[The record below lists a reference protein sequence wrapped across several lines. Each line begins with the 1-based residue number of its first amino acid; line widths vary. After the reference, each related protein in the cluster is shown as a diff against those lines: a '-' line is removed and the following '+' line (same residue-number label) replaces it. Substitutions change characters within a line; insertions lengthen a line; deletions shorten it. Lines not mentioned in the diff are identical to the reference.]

1 MFKKIILI
9 AFFTIFVVITFSFL
23 EQIKFTIINLFN
35 VSVFIENFYLKTF
48 MFIIFYSLSIV
59 LLLPLGLFLLPLSG
73 YLFGMALGSIISS
86 FSISIGL
93 CIIYF
98 IIKKNLSVSLNIK
111 IRENLPKINF
121 ILEQNHL
128 NSLFVLRLLG
138 ILPFAVQNIL
148 SAYIAKKIMPYVLI
162 PLLIMS
168 PWILVMNYIGSKLVD
183 FSISSHKDMFI
194 YFQKDISLIVVLSY
208 VVVFLIVIKKFKS
221 GIKK

>member
-35 VSVFIENFYLKTF
+35 VSVFIENFYLKAF

-93 CIIYF
+93 CMIYF

-128 NSLFVLRLLG
+128 NSLFVLRLL
-138 ILPFAVQNIL
+138 
-148 SAYIAKKIMPYVLI
+148 
-162 PLLIMS
+162 
-168 PWILVMNYIGSKLVD
+168 
-183 FSISSHKDMFI
+183 
-194 YFQKDISLIVVLSY
+194 
-208 VVVFLIVIKKFKS
+208 
-221 GIKK
+221 